1 MRAKSSSDRGLTHSD
16 GVQYLLRHRMSRRCR
31 LFAPTVAVTG
41 LVVLAAACSDTTGL
55 PAAGIDNVVD
65 SVSLFALFGTP
76 IATPSAYDLSGRLTG
91 HPLVRTDQAAAFDFA
106 FNFDSFRRPVLLPT
120 GAVGL
125 GQSSGL
131 QHSGAPFDSIKV
143 APTSGYVFDTGLVVD
158 SGAVVIVR
166 SRPTGCLFGVTV
178 FTYAKL
184 VVVAIDTTARRID
197 FRILVDQNCGYRG
210 LAPGI
215 PTQ

>member
-1 MRAKSSSDRGLTHSD
+1 LTHSD
-16 GVQYLLRHRMSRRCR
+16 GVQYLLRHRMSRRCP

-41 LVVLAAACSDTTGL
+41 LVVLAAACTDTNGL

-65 SVSLFALFGTP
+65 STSLFALFGTP
-76 IATPSAYDLSGRLTG
+76 IATPSAYDVTGRLSG
-91 HPLVRTDQAAAFDFA
+91 HPLVRTDQTAAFDFA
-106 FNFDSFRRPVLLPT
+106 FNFDSLRRPVLLPT

-131 QHSGAPFDSIKV
+131 QQASVSFDAIKV
-143 APTSGYVFDTGLVVD
+143 APTSGYVFDKGLVVD

-210 LAPGI
+210 LEPGI

>member
-16 GVQYLLRHRMSRRCR
+16 GVQYLLRHRMSRRCPW
-31 LFAPTVAVTG
+31 FAPTVAVTG

-65 SVSLFALFGTP
+65 STSLFALFGTP

-91 HPLVRTDQAAAFDFA
+91 HPLVRTDQTAAFDFA
-106 FNFDSFRRPVLLPT
+106 FNFDSLRRPVLLPT

-131 QHSGAPFDSIKV
+131 QQSSVPFDSIQV
-143 APTSGYVFDTGLVVD
+143 APTSG
-158 SGAVVIVR
+158 AAR
-166 SRPTGCLFGVTV
+166 SRGNWTSSRPSATPPPRSTP
-178 FTYAKL
+178 
-184 VVVAIDTTARRID
+184 D
-197 FRILVDQNCGYRG
+197 
-210 LAPGI
+210 
-215 PTQ
+215 

>member
-1 MRAKSSSDRGLTHSD
+1 
-16 GVQYLLRHRMSRRCR
+16 MSRRCL

-41 LVVLAAACSDTTGL
+41 LLVLAAACSDTTGL

-106 FNFDSFRRPVLLPT
+106 FNFDSLRRPVLLPT

>member
-1 MRAKSSSDRGLTHSD
+1 M
-16 GVQYLLRHRMSRRCR
+16 
-31 LFAPTVAVTG
+31 
-41 LVVLAAACSDTTGL
+41 
-55 PAAGIDNVVD
+55 
-65 SVSLFALFGTP
+65 
-76 IATPSAYDLSGRLTG
+76 
-91 HPLVRTDQAAAFDFA
+91 RTDQTAAFDFA
-106 FNFDSFRRPVLLPT
+106 FNFDSLRRPVLLPT

-131 QHSGAPFDSIKV
+131 ELASAPFDSIKL
-143 APTSGYVFDTGLVVD
+143 APTDGYVLDRGLVAD
-158 SGAVVIVR
+158 SGAVLIVR

-178 FTYAKL
+178 FSYAKL
-184 VVVAIDTTARRID
+184 VVVAVDTTARRID

>member
-16 GVQYLLRHRMSRRCR
+16 GVQYLLRHRMSRRCPW
-31 LFAPTVAVTG
+31 FAPTVAVTG

-65 SVSLFALFGTP
+65 TTSLYALFGTP
-76 IATPSAYDLSGRLTG
+76 IATPSAYDLTGRLTG
-91 HPLVRTDQAAAFDFA
+91 HPLVRTDQTAAFDFA
-106 FNFDSFRRPVLLPT
+106 FNFDSLRRPVLLPT

-131 QHSGAPFDSIKV
+131 QLASVPFDSIKL
-143 APTSGYVFDTGLVVD
+143 A
-158 SGAVVIVR
+158 
-166 SRPTGCLFGVTV
+166 PTGCLFGVTV
-178 FTYAKL
+178 FSYAKL
-184 VVVAIDTTARRID
+184 VVVAVDTTARRID

>member
-1 MRAKSSSDRGLTHSD
+1 
-16 GVQYLLRHRMSRRCR
+16 MSRRCSW
-31 LFAPTVAVTG
+31 FASRVAVTG
-41 LVVLAAACSDTTGL
+41 LVVLAAACSNTTGL
-55 PAAGIDNVVD
+55 PAAGITNVVD
-65 SVSLFALFGTP
+65 TTSLFALFGTP
-76 IATPSAYDLSGRLTG
+76 IATPSAYDLNGRLTG
-91 HPLVRTDQAAAFDFA
+91 HPLVRTDQASAFDFA
-106 FNFDSFRRPVLLPT
+106 FNFDSLRRPVLLPT

-131 QHSGAPFDSIKV
+131 QQASVPFDSIKV
-143 APTSGYVFDTGLVVD
+143 APTGGYVLDRGLVVD

-184 VVVAIDTTARRID
+184 VVVAIDTTVRRID

-210 LAPGI
+210 LEPGI

>member
-1 MRAKSSSDRGLTHSD
+1 
-16 GVQYLLRHRMSRRCR
+16 MSRRCSW
-31 LFAPTVAVTG
+31 FASSVAVTG
-41 LVVLAAACSDTTGL
+41 LVVLAAACSNTTGL
-55 PAAGIDNVVD
+55 PAAGITNVVD
-65 SVSLFALFGTP
+65 TTSLFALFGTP
-76 IATPSAYDLSGRLTG
+76 IATPSAYDLNGRLTG
-91 HPLVRTDQAAAFDFA
+91 HPLVRTDQASAFDFA
-106 FNFDSFRRPVLLPT
+106 FNFDSLRRPVLLPT

-131 QHSGAPFDSIKV
+131 QQASVPFDSIKV
-143 APTSGYVFDTGLVVD
+143 APTSGYMFDTGLVVD

-184 VVVAIDTTARRID
+184 VVVRIDTTARRID

>member
-1 MRAKSSSDRGLTHSD
+1 
-16 GVQYLLRHRMSRRCR
+16 MSRRCSW
-31 LFAPTVAVTG
+31 FASRVAVNG
-41 LVVLAAACSDTTGL
+41 LVVLAAACSTTPGL
-55 PAAGIDNVVD
+55 PAAGITNVVD
-65 SVSLFALFGTP
+65 TTSLFALFGTP
-76 IATPSAYDLSGRLTG
+76 IATPSAYDLNGRLTG
-91 HPLVRTDQAAAFDFA
+91 HPLVRTDQASAFDFA
-106 FNFDSFRRPVLLPT
+106 FNFDSLRRPVLLPT

-131 QHSGAPFDSIKV
+131 QQASVPFDSIKV
-143 APTSGYVFDTGLVVD
+143 APTGGYVLDRGLVVD

-184 VVVAIDTTARRID
+184 VVVAIDTTVRRID

-210 LAPGI
+210 LEPGI

>member
-1 MRAKSSSDRGLTHSD
+1 
-16 GVQYLLRHRMSRRCR
+16 MSRRCPW
-31 LFAPTVAVTG
+31 FAPTVAVTG
-41 LVVLAAACSDTTGL
+41 LVVLAAACSGTTGL

-65 SVSLFALFGTP
+65 TTSLYALFGTP
-76 IATPSAYDLSGRLTG
+76 IATPSAYNLTGRLTG
-91 HPLVRTDQAAAFDFA
+91 NPLVRTDQTAAFDFA
-106 FNFDSFRRPVLLPT
+106 FNFDSLRRPVLLPT

-131 QHSGAPFDSIKV
+131 ELASAPFDSIKL
-143 APTSGYVFDTGLVVD
+143 APTDGYVLDRGLVAD
-158 SGAVVIVR
+158 SGAVLIVR

-178 FTYAKL
+178 FSYAKL
-184 VVVAIDTTARRID
+184 VVVAVDTTARRID

>member
-1 MRAKSSSDRGLTHSD
+1 
-16 GVQYLLRHRMSRRCR
+16 MSRRCP

-55 PAAGIDNVVD
+55 PAAAIPNVVD
-65 SVSLFALFGTP
+65 TASLFALFGTP
-76 IATPSAYDLSGRLTG
+76 IATPSAYDLSSRISA
-91 HPLVRTDQAAAFDFA
+91 HPLVRTDQASSFDFA
-106 FNFDSFRRPVLLPT
+106 FNFDASRRPVLLPT
-120 GAVGL
+120 GAIGL

-131 QHSGAPFDSIKV
+131 QQASVPFDSIKV
-143 APTSGYVFDTGLVVD
+143 APTGGYVLDKGLVVD
-158 SGAVVIVR
+158 TGTVVIVR

-178 FTYAKL
+178 FLYAKL
-184 VVVAIDTTARRID
+184 RVVAIDTTARRID

-210 LAPGI
+210 LEPGI